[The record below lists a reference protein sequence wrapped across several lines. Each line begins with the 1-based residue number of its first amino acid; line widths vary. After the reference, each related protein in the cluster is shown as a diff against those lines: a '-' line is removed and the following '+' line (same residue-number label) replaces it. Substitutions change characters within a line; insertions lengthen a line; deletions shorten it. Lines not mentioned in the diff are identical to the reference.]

1 MDYHSPQWF
10 LRTEAILCA
19 IIVIT
24 VLACLGFC
32 LMISIKLFQNTEVQ
46 LNGKYKSIQFAVEKQ
61 AGGRVDDLSIP
72 AVEETDVTKETLP
85 IEHIPREEE
94 DQTNQNKLSPGK
106 TKTPEIEVIDLM
118 KEEVMM
124 PMGGQKSSETD
135 TVKTESQ
142 VLSNDKIEAEKQKKF
157 PAEVMKKPRS
167 VKTKNQNPLTV
178 AAKPAKMSKVKVRT
192 PINRK
197 PSPQSLDYPDDPKF
211 RGKIDYPDNS
221 DYPSSFRGEKPEE
234 VNPAYSS
241 Q

>member
-1 MDYHSPQWF
+1 
-10 LRTEAILCA
+10 
-19 IIVIT
+19 
-24 VLACLGFC
+24 
-32 LMISIKLFQNTEVQ
+32 MISIKLFQNTEVQ

-61 AGGRVDDLSIP
+61 AGGKVDDLSIP
-72 AVEETDVTKETLP
+72 AVEETDATVTKETLP

-94 DQTNQNKLSPGK
+94 VQTNQNKLSLGK

-178 AAKPAKMSKVKVRT
+178 ASKPAKMSKVKVS
-192 PINRK
+192 RK
-197 PSPQSLDYPDDPKF
+197 PSSQSLDYPDDPKF